1 MKTTCRKRRGFA
13 TRCCGIG
20 GDVSYKIAYDSCCEL
35 PEEYKG
41 DPRFER
47 VPLAIEVGSWKIMDD
62 EDFDQKV
69 FLQKVRETEECPK
82 SACPSPDRYCRAFET
97 DADDIIVVTLSSKLS
112 GSYNSALLGK
122 KLYEEEHGKKNIYIC
137 DSESA
142 CGGETQYLLK
152 AMELEE
158 AGLSFEEV
166 VKGLEEFRE
175 GMRTWFV
182 LDSLEHLRKNGRL
195 SNWKAFV
202 ATTLN
207 IKPIC
212 YGDHGAIIQ
221 KAQGIGMKKTLM
233 KMSEMIRRD
242 VKDPEKRTLIVSHCN
257 CPERARVVKEQML
270 AGIEFGKSM
279 ILDTTG
285 IGSLYAQD
293 GGIVVTY

>member
-1 MKTTCRKRRGFA
+1 M
-13 TRCCGIG
+13 
-20 GDVSYKIAYDSCCEL
+20 SYKIVVDSCCEIP
-35 PEEYKG
+35 PEFRG
-41 DPRFER
+41 DPRFES
-47 VPLAIEVGSWKIMDD
+47 VPLAIEVGDWKIMDD
-62 EDFDQKV
+62 ENFDQQE
-69 FLQKVRETEECPK
+69 FLKHVAETEACPK
-82 SACPSPDRYCRAFET
+82 SACPSPDRYARAYDT
-97 DADDIIVVTLSSKLS
+97 DADDVIVVTLTSKLS

-122 KLYEEEHGKKNIYIC
+122 SIYEEEHGPKNIYIC

-158 AGLSFEEV
+158 KGLSFEEV
-166 VKGLEEFRE
+166 VEGLERFRE
-175 GMRTWFV
+175 EARTWFV

-212 YGDHGAIIQ
+212 YGEHGIIEQ
-221 KAQGIGMKKTLM
+221 KAQGIGMRKALT
-233 KMSEMIRRD
+233 KMADLVKAD
-242 VKDPEKRTLIVSHCN
+242 VKNPEERTLIVSHCN
-257 CPERARVVKEQML
+257 CYERAMLVKDQFL
-270 AGIEFGKSM
+270 GSIPFGKTR
-279 ILDTTG
+279 IQDTTG

>member
-1 MKTTCRKRRGFA
+1 M
-13 TRCCGIG
+13 
-20 GDVSYKIAYDSCCEL
+20 SYKIVVDSCCEL
-35 PEEYKG
+35 PPELKG
-41 DPRFER
+41 DPRFES
-47 VPLAIEVGSWKIMDD
+47 VPLAIEVGDWQILDD
-62 EDFDQKV
+62 ENFDQKE
-69 FLQKVRETEECPK
+69 FLSRVAGTDACPK
-82 SACPSPDRYCRAFET
+82 SACPSPDRYMRSYVT
-97 DADDIIVVTLSSKLS
+97 DADDVIVVTLSGKLS

-122 KLYEEEHGKKNIYIC
+122 DLYEEEYGPKNIYVC

-142 CGGETQYLLK
+142 CGGETQYALK

-175 GMRTWFV
+175 QAKTWFV

-207 IKPIC
+207 IKPVC
-212 YGDHGAIIQ
+212 FGDRGIIVQ
-221 KAQGIGMKKTLM
+221 KAQGIGMKKALT
-233 KMSEMIRRD
+233 KMADMIRSGLEH
-242 VKDPEKRTLIVSHCN
+242 PEERTLIVSHCN
-257 CPERARVVKEQML
+257 CYERAMLVKDQFL
-270 AGIEFGKSM
+270 QGIPFGKCM

>member
-1 MKTTCRKRRGFA
+1 M
-13 TRCCGIG
+13 
-20 GDVSYKIAYDSCCEL
+20 SYKIVVDSCCEL
-35 PEEYKG
+35 PDAYRH

-47 VPLAIEVGSWKIMDD
+47 VPLAIEVGSWQTLDD
-62 EDFDQKV
+62 EHFDQQE
-69 FLQKVRETEECPK
+69 FLRRVAETEACPK
-82 SACPSPDRYCRAFET
+82 SACPSPDRYCKAYDT
-97 DADDIIVVTLSSKLS
+97 DADDVIVVTLSSHLS

-122 KLYEEEHGKKNIYIC
+122 NIYEEEHGPKNIYIC

-142 CGGETQYLLK
+142 CGGETQYALK

-158 AGLSFEEV
+158 QGLPFDEV
-166 VKGLEEFRE
+166 IAELERFRE

-207 IKPIC
+207 IKPVC
-212 YGDHGAIIQ
+212 YGDHGVIVQ
-221 KAQGIGMKKTLM
+221 KGQGIGMKKALM
-233 KMSEMIRRD
+233 KMSDMITAG
-242 VKDPEKRTLIVSHCN
+242 VKDPEEKTLIVSHCN
-257 CPERARVVKEQML
+257 CYERAMLVKDQFL
-270 AGIEFGKSM
+270 SHIPFGKSLV
-279 ILDTTG
+279 LDTTG